1 MRTLFQLSASAMAF
15 GLFLTTNG
23 IGQVVQDRP
32 AGERPRTET
41 GNTAVLVDT
50 DQDGEALHRVSE
62 ILSGEARGP
71 GDEGRI
77 AAISDMIMDGEGRPH
92 YILLSRGGV
101 AGVGGDKIAVPV
113 QAAKPTRDGD
123 GNWILSLPMTGDQ
136 LDQAPTLEDGKLT
149 PLKDQNWVQ
158 ANRQFF
164 QVDADGDET
173 GSGDDSFFFRASA
186 LKDAQVRGSAG
197 DDSIANVDDV
207 ILNAECMAT
216 HAILGYGGVAG
227 IGKNQVPAPFSAL
240 NLTVESDDDRY
251 RLIVSTNMTKEQLQS
266 ETAPKLDGEY
276 LRMLDPTFME
286 QVDAYFAADR
296 PAATGTTVRP

>member
-1 MRTLFQLSASAMAF
+1 MRTLIQLSAPAMAF
-15 GLFLTTNG
+15 GMFLTTSS

-32 AGERPRTET
+32 VGQTPRTES
-41 GNTAVLVDT
+41 GNTAILVDA
-50 DQDGEALHRVSE
+50 DRDGEALRRVSE

-77 AAISDMIMDGEGRPH
+77 AAISDMIMDAEGRPH
-92 YILLSRGGV
+92 YVLLSRGGV
-101 AGVGGDKIAVPV
+101 AGLGGEKIAVPV

-149 PLKDQNWVQ
+149 PLKDRNWVQ

-164 QVDADGDET
+164 QVDPAGDES

-186 LKDAQVRGSAG
+186 LKDAQVHGAAG

-207 ILNAECMAT
+207 ILDAECTAT
-216 HAILGYGGVAG
+216 YAILGYGGVAG

-240 NLTVESDDDRY
+240 NLSTEADDDRY
-251 RLIVSTNMTKEQLQS
+251 RLVVSTTMTKERLQS
-266 ETAPKLDGEY
+266 DTAPKLDGEY
-276 LRMLDPTFME
+276 ERMLDPTFME
-286 QVDAYFAADR
+286 RVESYFATDR
-296 PAATGTTVRP
+296 PAETGATIRP